1 MSKVIT
7 TELQHSGASSANIT
21 LDGSGNTTIEGNLT
35 VDGTSNIGVDNVT
48 SDAYGIIVQTTNA
61 SNDSTVLI
69 KGNEAKDARLYMY
82 ADESDD
88 NADMWRI
95 VASASDGTFAI
106 QNYAGGAWEN
116 SILLYGNG
124 AAKFYKDNTLMCET
138 SNNGLAFPSGKG
150 IDFSATADTSKTGA
164 TMGNELLDDYEKGTW
179 TADLYYNWSGNAG
192 FSSAP
197 AHDVGTYVKIG
208 DMVYAQCYVYN
219 WTMNSGEN
227 SDANI
232 KGLPFI
238 SESTSNHFWLAN
250 ITYSNAFNESDVH
263 AGFLN
268 AGDDNI
274 RPTRSESDASP
285 HWNPGSS
292 RYFMLSVYYST
303 A

>member
-1 MSKVIT
+1 MAKVIT

-21 LDGSGNTTIEGNLT
+21 LDSSGNTTIEGNLT
-35 VDGTSNIGVDNVT
+35 VDGTSNVGVDNVT
-48 SDAYGIIVQTTNA
+48 SDDYGIIVQTTNA

-88 NADMWRI
+88 NADMWRM

-138 SNNGLAFPSGKG
+138 SNDGLKFTDGKG

-164 TMGNELLDDYEKGTW
+164 TMANELFDDYEKGTW
-179 TADLYYNWSGNAG
+179 TADLRYNWSGDCT
-192 FSSAP
+192 FTSSP
-197 AHDVGTYVKIG
+197 ANDVGTYVKIG
-208 DMVYAQCYVYN
+208 DMVFAQVYFNN
-219 WTMNSGEN
+219 WDMNSGQG

-238 SESTSNHFWLAN
+238 SANVNEMFWLGN
-250 ITYSNAFNESDVH
+250 ITYSNAFDETDVH
-263 AGFLN
+263 ACYLN
-268 AGDDNI
+268 KGDDNM
-274 RPTRSESDASP
+274 RPVRSSGDAAP
-285 HWNPGSS
+285 HWNSSSS
-292 RYFMLSVYYST
+292 RYFMLSIFYST
-303 A
+303 